1 MNVYG
6 KLVVLAL
13 AALPIAAMAA
23 EGEGE
28 QLSCIKDVAF
38 SHEFLDRYPN
48 AAPACR
54 EVKEQ
59 DGEKWVRF
67 ESKVAKVS
75 KGVVTLDFLNVRGDT
90 LATVNV
96 KPKEGAR
103 VTIDGKKKKY
113 STLRAGDKLSFWMPE
128 KRFGF
133 YSEPGAA
140 KINQLDIVSD
150 SAKK

>member
-1 MNVYG
+1 G

-38 SHEFLDRYPN
+38 SQEFLQRYPN

-59 DGEKWVRF
+59 DGEKWIRF
-67 ESKVAKVS
+67 ESKVEKVNKS
-75 KGVVTLDFLNVRGDT
+75 KNEVTLDFLNVRGDT
-90 LATVNV
+90 LATVIV
-96 KPKEGAR
+96 KPKPDAR
-103 VTIDGKKKKY
+103 ITIDGKKKKY

-133 YSEPGAA
+133 YSEPGAS
-140 KINQLDIVSD
+140 KVNQLEVVTD
-150 SAKK
+150 SAKQ

>member
-1 MNVYG
+1 MKVYG
-6 KLVVLAL
+6 RLVLLAL
-13 AALPIAAMAA
+13 AALPVAAMAA

-54 EVKEQ
+54 EVKMQ
-59 DGEKWVRF
+59 DGEKWVKF
-67 ESKVAKVS
+67 ESKVTKVQ
-75 KGVVTLDFLNVRGDT
+75 KDNVTLDFLNVRGDT
-90 LATVNV
+90 LATVTV
-96 KPKEGAR
+96 KPQPNAR
-103 VTIDGKKKKY
+103 VTIEGKKKKY
-113 STLRAGDKLSFWMPE
+113 SSLRPGDKLGFWMPE

-140 KINQLDIVSD
+140 KVNQLTIVD
-150 SAKK
+150 KK

>member
-13 AALPIAAMAA
+13 AALPITAMAA

-59 DGEKWVRF
+59 DGEKWIRF
-67 ESKVAKVS
+67 ESKVAKVN

-90 LATVNV
+90 LATVMV
-96 KPKEGAR
+96 KPKENAR
-103 VTIDGKKKKY
+103 VMIDGKKKKY

-140 KINQLDIVSD
+140 KVNQLEIVSD
-150 SAKK
+150 TATK